1 MRRSFYAG
9 ASSMLRLCM
18 IALDSPAPHRGLV
31 ELNNELKRYINDA
44 KRGLTHKET
53 DGDGH

>member
-1 MRRSFYAG
+1 
-9 ASSMLRLCM
+9 M

-53 DGDGH
+53 DGHGH